1 MISSPRMKNK
11 FEVKIEKDKKPIN
24 PDVLASVTNVI
35 VNGKSAIM
43 ELVAYEG
50 VNTLNELI
58 VNELYKV
65 TISDYV
71 DDYKYLDRFCFL
83 DDISYDLS
91 KSEDTVV
98 SFVLRFTF
106 VDG

>member
-1 MISSPRMKNK
+1 MNSNPRMKNK
-11 FEVKIEKDKKPIN
+11 FEVNISSNDKQFSKE
-24 PDVLASVTNVI
+24 VLSSVTNVM
-35 VNGKSAIM
+35 VNGKSVIL

-50 VNTLNELI
+50 VDTLSDF
-58 VNELYKV
+58 VVDELYKV

-83 DDISYDLS
+83 DNISYDLS
-91 KSEDTVV
+91 KSEDSVV